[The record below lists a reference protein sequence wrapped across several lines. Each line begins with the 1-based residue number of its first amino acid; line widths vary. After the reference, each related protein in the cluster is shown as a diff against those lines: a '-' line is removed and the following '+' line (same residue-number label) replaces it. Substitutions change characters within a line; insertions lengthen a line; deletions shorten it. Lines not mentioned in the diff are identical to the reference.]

1 MIIYALQ
8 YRKIKE
14 FVELGEDEDVV
25 VTVETQLTED
35 IERINEIEKDLECMR
50 PVILKATQ
58 SNIVFFIYHYGL
70 ITSSFDF
77 LGVSFG

>member
-1 MIIYALQ
+1 MIINALQ

-25 VTVETQLTED
+25 ATIETQLTED

-58 SNIVFFIYHYGL
+58 SNISLLSG
-70 ITSSFDF
+70 S
-77 LGVSFG
+77 

>member
-1 MIIYALQ
+1 MMINALQ

-35 IERINEIEKDLECMR
+35 IERINEIEKDLECMK
-50 PVILKATQ
+50 PIILKATQ
-58 SNIVFFIYHYGL
+58 SNISLLSG
-70 ITSSFDF
+70 S
-77 LGVSFG
+77 